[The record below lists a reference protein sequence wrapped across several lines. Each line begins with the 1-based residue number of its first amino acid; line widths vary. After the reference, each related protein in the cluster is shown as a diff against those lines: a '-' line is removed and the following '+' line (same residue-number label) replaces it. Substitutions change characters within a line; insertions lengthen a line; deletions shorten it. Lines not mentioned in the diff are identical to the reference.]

1 MKFSFMIFLAISCCI
16 SAGAERDTPID
27 EFLVKILEL
36 LREQLPNGISE
47 AGIPPLEP
55 FNLPK
60 FEVPHIE

>member
-1 MKFSFMIFLAISCCI
+1 MKFSFLIFLATSCCI
-16 SAGAERDTPID
+16 SAGPERGTPID